1 MNDLIEFSKTATT
14 SKAADTIR
22 EYCNSLT
29 KNEMYEFIHTYISS
43 GGVLDP
49 LYIAVGEPTVKDAKS
64 YIISKI
70 LSM

>member
-1 MNDLIEFSKTATT
+1 MNDLIAFSKTATT

-22 EYCNSLT
+22 GHCESLS

-49 LYIAVGEPTVKDAKS
+49 LYIAVGESAVKDAKM